1 MSARLESGRG
11 ASPPESSR
19 SPQGRENKKQC
30 KHSSR
35 LILQNALVELKAD
48 SIRAGWTRWRGCTKW
63 VILRITKR
71 MIKPKPAHK
80 PRDVTASDPK
90 TLPTSL
96 NRQCFALWCSI
107 PMYVLLQSET
117 TMRHIATYMS
127 HICNAKRV
135 TPCHYYQEDLEKF
148 CLGGDDVDFYSL
160 LFWLSG
166 KTQTQKKFK

>member
-71 MIKPKPAHK
+71 MIKPKPAYK

-117 TMRHIATYMS
+117 TMRHIATY
-127 HICNAKRV
+127 V
-135 TPCHYYQEDLEKF
+135 THMQCKESGTLPLLSGRSRKILFGWRWCGF
-148 CLGGDDVDFYSL
+148 L
-160 LFWLSG
+160 LFVILTEW
-166 KTQTQKKFK
+166 